1 MADFGILDTRLP
13 QQAGNAL
20 QGSFMAAQQNQ
31 RQNALADMQMQQQQK
46 QMADETTRQNAL
58 REYFK
63 GGMTPDK
70 INAIGQQSPNTAL
83 ELQGIEQKKQMDA
96 ATMAEKISK
105 ADEGQRAKIKAMN
118 DDIGKAA
125 IWADTPEKWAQIV
138 SHFQGTGANIEQ
150 FRDFNARPLM
160 INQAKTIAQLLEEST
175 PKPQAINMGGQ
186 TVIADMNTRTNP
198 GIVGQ
203 QFKDTMTPYQAANLS
218 MEQQKFRAMGGGRGQ
233 APSGYRYTANGELE
247 PIPGGPASAKAAG
260 TPAETRIREAN
271 DALAT
276 IADAENL
283 IDKSTNSY
291 LGAGID
297 QAARVFGQ
305 STGGA
310 QAAAQLKA
318 LEGALVS
325 KMPKMSGPQS
335 DKDVLLYKQMAG
347 QLGDPTIP
355 ADTKKAALTTIKKI
369 QERYAGTPQTP
380 PPGGAGLNPGAV
392 QMLRQNP
399 GLAAQFDA
407 KYGPGAA
414 AKVLGQ

>member
-46 QMADETTRQNAL
+46 QMADESSRQNAL

-83 ELQGIEQKKQMDA
+83 ELQGIEKKKQMDA

-203 QFKDTMTPYQAANLS
+203 KFQDTMTPGQAASNSIARQNLAL
-218 MEQQKFRAMGGGRGQ
+218 EQEKF
-233 APSGYRYTANGELE
+233 NNL
-247 PIPGGPASAKAAG
+247 KA
-260 TPAETRIREAN
+260 
-271 DALAT
+271 
-276 IADAENL
+276 
-283 IDKSTNSY
+283 
-291 LGAGID
+291 
-297 QAARVFGQ
+297 
-305 STGGA
+305 TGGA
-310 QAAAQLKA
+310 GGKVTEDQAKNRQLYQRTTQQLPIALQAFDSMGKLGNQVGNLTGASWLTSPEFQRGDAALKDIA
-318 LEGALVS
+318 ASYLYSVSGATANPGEVANLMQTLRPRIGESEGAIA
-325 KMPKMSGPQS
+325 
-335 DKDVLLYKQMAG
+335 DKKARIQQMVESINMRANPATAG
-347 QLGDPTIP
+347 QPAQTGNGASVPTATGP
-355 ADTKKAALTTIKKI
+355 NGQKLYLRNG
-369 QERYAGTPQTP
+369 QWSPQ
-380 PPGGAGLNPGAV
+380 
-392 QMLRQNP
+392 
-399 GLAAQFDA
+399 
-407 KYGPGAA
+407 
-414 AKVLGQ
+414 